1 MEGPDRATVVAMSST
16 GKLARIL
23 DQALREL
30 GDAGEVESACRMAAS
45 AYALLEKW
53 DPVAAERF
61 TGTLHHLTCR
71 LPREGRGVRAS

>member
-1 MEGPDRATVVAMSST
+1 MTAT
-16 GKLARIL
+16 GRLARIL

-30 GDAGEVESACRMAAS
+30 GDAGQVESACRMAAS

-53 DPVAAERF
+53 DPAAAERF

-71 LPREGRGVRAS
+71 RPQGGSRVRAS